1 MFVFYVPEMS
11 HISNVLVAKYKRQP
25 KNPASVGRIRNTGK
39 NQMIVLREDVG
50 GEDEI
55 SEKVFF

>member
-11 HISNVLVAKYKRQP
+11 HISNVLVTKYKRQP
-25 KNPASVGRIRNTGK
+25 KNPASVGRIGNTGK

-55 SEKVFF
+55 S

>member
-1 MFVFYVPEMS
+1 MFMS
-11 HISNVLVAKYKRQP
+11 HISNVLVTKRQP

-55 SEKVFF
+55 S